1 MSSHI
6 FQTLASPRR
15 SETRERASRF
25 IATARPA
32 RDAAEARAGVEAVSA
47 EFPDATHH
55 CWAYRL
61 AVAGGDLERTHDGGE
76 PAGTAGPPIL
86 QAIRGAGLRNVLV
99 VVTRYFGGTKL
110 GKGGLARAYR
120 AAARSVLE
128 VAERLEETPRADRRI
143 VAPVERDGE
152 VRHLVSRLGGKV
164 TGASY
169 EDAGRAV
176 LSIRLPVAA
185 LAELGEALRA
195 LTRGAA
201 RLEEET
207 EGPSGGPPAGRRG

>member
-1 MSSHI
+1 MTSASFH
-6 FQTLASPRR
+6 TLASARR
-15 SETRERASRF
+15 AETRERASRF

-32 RDAAEARAGVEAVSA
+32 RDSAEARAGIEAVAA

-61 AVAGGDLERTHDGGE
+61 AAAGGDVERAHDAGE

-99 VVTRYFGGTKL
+99 VVSRYFGGTKL

-120 AAARSVLE
+120 AAARTVLE
-128 VAERLEETPRADRRI
+128 GAERIEETQRADRRI

-169 EDAGRAV
+169 DDPGRAV
-176 LSIRLPVAA
+176 LSIRVPVAA
-185 LAELGEALRA
+185 LEDLGDGLRA

-201 RLEEET
+201 RLEEEA
-207 EGPSGGPPAGRRG
+207 ERPPGAAPAKRRG